1 MDAVAAL
8 YFALIVPTCLWLLAL
23 VGAGVWWGM
32 GRPAYLLWY
41 SVASLFGGVALAA
54 QTVIAPHAYSKIAPF
69 LSPAYILTITGLT
82 WALALRLK
90 IRMSWRWTLVVALII
105 EVLVIY
111 FSQVQENL
119 SVRLTVMAV
128 GLTALLLQ
136 LLPSLVRLHWRAL
149 SFIDQGL
156 ICGYGLYTAFVVIR
170 PVLLLWDPE
179 SFSAP
184 FALGVSLIWLIT
196 LYGSMIMGIGFTGFF
211 LAAAGLDSVQQLR
224 NERDQDPLT
233 GLLNR
238 RALLAPWPELANHG
252 AVVVLCDL
260 DHFKHINDTWGHP
273 AGDTVLETLAT
284 LLTANVRPTDRVGR
298 YGGEEF
304 VLVLHGTTLAA
315 ALARLESIRTQV
327 AKTVWPGLPP
337 DTRITLSL
345 GAVALREQESLTECI
360 ARADV
365 QLYAAKQGGRD
376 RLCWEKAAQL
386 S

>member
-8 YFALIVPTCLWLLAL
+8 YFALIVPICLWLLAL
-23 VGAGVWWGM
+23 VGVGVWWGM

-41 SVASLFGGVALAA
+41 SAASLFGGLALCI
-54 QTVIAPHAYSKIAPF
+54 QTLTPPHAFSAFAPWVA
-69 LSPAYILTITGLT
+69 PIYMLTIIGLT
-82 WALALRLK
+82 WALSLRLK
-90 IRMSWRWTLVVALII
+90 VAMSVRWTLAVALLI
-105 EVLVIY
+105 ELLAIY
-111 FSQVQENL
+111 FSRVDENL
-119 SVRLTVMAV
+119 SARLTVMAV

-136 LLPSLVRLHWRAL
+136 LLPGLWRLRWQAL
-149 SFIDQGL
+149 SFVDKGL
-156 ICGYGLYTAFVVIR
+156 VCGYGAYATFVILR
-170 PVLLLWDPE
+170 PALLLWKPE
-179 SFSAP
+179 SFAQP

-196 LYGSMIMGIGFTGFF
+196 LYGSLIMGIGFTGFF
-211 LAAAGLDSVQQLR
+211 LAAAGLDSVQRLR

-238 RALLAPWPELANHG
+238 RALLAPWPELANNG

-260 DHFKHINDTWGHP
+260 DHFKRINDTWGHP
-273 AGDTVLETLAT
+273 AGDAVLYALAS

-304 VLVLHGTTLAA
+304 VMVLHGTTLAA
-315 ALARLESIRTQV
+315 ALARLESIRAQV

-376 RLCWEKAAQL
+376 RLCWEKAVQL
-386 S
+386 P